1 MATKKFLDSAGVSH
15 LYARLKSVIESQTND
30 SVKSIANA
38 TQEGN
43 VFTVVYTT
51 VKGDEKSF
59 TLTIPYASES
69 TNGLMTATQVTRL
82 AAKVDAIK
90 INNTALT
97 VVDGE
102 ASGTLSFGIV
112 GDAIVLKIGETEI
125 GSVDTTDFVVDGM
138 LEDAEVVDGEDGVK
152 TLRLQFNTD
161 AGSKTVDV
169 DVSDLVDT
177 YALSAG
183 AASTGDY
190 VTLTPAVS
198 GDGSTANP
206 WKITVAVDETKL
218 KSKLSGIDE
227 SISEINETIE
237 GIVSVGG
244 EANKVD
250 DVTVDGASIV
260 SDKVAKLV
268 TASSAASGLMSKE
281 QVATLEALNSK
292 ALTDIT
298 YSTAPNA
305 DTGVY
310 VNIANTYA
318 DGSYKTS
325 LIHVPLATSERDG
338 SLSATDKAKLDT
350 LEAMEA
356 LTEEE
361 IDALLS

>member
-51 VKGDEKSF
+51 VNGDEKSF
-59 TLTIPYASES
+59 TLTIPYATES

-82 AAKVDAIK
+82 ASKVDTIK

-97 VVDGE
+97 VANGT
-102 ASGTLSFGIV
+102 ASGTLSFGID
-112 GDAIVLKIGETEI
+112 GEKIVLKIGETEI
-125 GSVDTTDFVVDGM
+125 GAVDTSDFVVDGM

-183 AASTGDY
+183 AASKGTY

-198 GDGSTANP
+198 GNGSTANP
-206 WKITVAVDETKL
+206 WKITVAVDETLL
-218 KSKLSGIDE
+218 KSKLSGIDT

-260 SDKVAKLV
+260 SGKVAKLV
-268 TASSAASGLMSKE
+268 TASSTASGLMSKE
-281 QVATLEALNSK
+281 QVTKLETIYTNGITAVTPTVTPSADGTRVYLSLTSNAGAKGADINLAAAT
-292 ALTDIT
+292 
-298 YSTAPNA
+298 STASGVMTAA
-305 DTGVY
+305 DK
-310 VNIANTYA
+310 
-318 DGSYKTS
+318 S
-325 LIHVPLATSERDG
+325 
-338 SLSATDKAKLDT
+338 KLDT

-356 LTEEE
+356 LTDAE